1 MAPLTNRIKLTG
13 EIEIPGMGLRFG
25 FVTSGLD
32 GGDGSVLEITI
43 DAGYGMMAVAANGA
57 ALQKHGAGSGE
68 KVVVRLCG
76 DIELTSAVEG
86 LEFLAHRIR
95 QALE

>member
-1 MAPLTNRIKLTG
+1 MPNVKLTG
-13 EIEIPGMGLRFG
+13 ELEVPVMGMRFAFSTTGLA
-25 FVTSGLD
+25 D
-32 GGDGSVLEITI
+32 GDGSVLEITI

-57 ALQKHGAGSGE
+57 ALPKHGAGSGE

-76 DIELTSAVEG
+76 DIELTSAAEG

-95 QALE
+95 QAITG